1 MHARIRI
8 IKRRQIELARGS
20 RGVPRQKLAARRDA
34 STSAAAARLRIARAT
49 GVPLLSSQ
57 VARGAP
63 RAAARLTASATCRD
77 FAGGPRAHHARH
89 SGRFPRVSRES
100 RATPDHTP
108 QEFVVRHFGARFW
121 EPARSIFAAVHTS
134 RLPTCCGKI
143 AASAACC
150 ASHARRDP
158 SHARS
163 SDTPGRNP
171 PPDSI
176 WARETAAPRRPSRIF
191 GARGNTNW
199 SACARAEQLKTRC
212 RSPPRRRP
220 PRSPPPRR
228 SPRPR

>member
-1 MHARIRI
+1 MSKRNETRREHRIRKPARNREFTIQKPVCHARELLPGVRPAAVRSFVSKYADGVFLAIRCFPDPTPPEF
-8 IKRRQIELARGS
+8 RQSGGAVVSGN
-20 RGVPRQKLAARRDA
+20 PR
-34 STSAAAARLRIARAT
+34 
-49 GVPLLSSQ
+49 
-57 VARGAP
+57 
-63 RAAARLTASATCRD
+63 
-77 FAGGPRAHHARH
+77 
-89 SGRFPRVSRES
+89 GRFCRR
-100 RATPDHTP
+100 
-108 QEFVVRHFGARFW
+108 
-121 EPARSIFAAVHTS
+121 VHTS
-134 RLPTCCGKI
+134 GDWHLHIKI

-176 WARETAAPRRPSRIF
+176 SARETAAPRRPSRIF